1 MSAGRSDNPPWKCSR
16 WQMCAWL
23 SRITATIRENELYPL
38 VPTMQWWST
47 ALLLY
52 GKHPGHDVPAVIP
65 RPCASNTLFA
75 AEVDTFCSCRGV
87 ITLIRSE
94 ANHPLSQVHLLISLW
109 WWWLFFQNWQMVSA
123 GLSSWISSGL
133 SFFFFFCS
141 NGQLF
146 TVLYCAPFLKMRFT
160 RNKKKNQIINR
171 NNNMNTI

>member
-1 MSAGRSDNPPWKCSR
+1 
-16 WQMCAWL
+16 MCAWL

-65 RPCASNTLFA
+65 WPCASNTLFA

-133 SFFFFFCS
+133 SFLFFLLWRPTFSCS
-141 NGQLF
+141 LLCSLF
-146 TVLYCAPFLKMRFT
+146 KDAIHK
-160 RNKKKNQIINR
+160 NKKKKIKLSTEITIWIQFKK
-171 NNNMNTI
+171 NTFWLHDV

>member
-1 MSAGRSDNPPWKCSR
+1 
-16 WQMCAWL
+16 MCAWL

-65 RPCASNTLFA
+65 WPCASNTLFA

-133 SFFFFFCS
+133 SFLFFLLWRPTFSCS
-141 NGQLF
+141 LLCSLF
-146 TVLYCAPFLKMRFT
+146 KDAIHK
-160 RNKKKNQIINR
+160 NKKKKIKLSTEI
-171 NNNMNTI
+171 TIWIQFKKNKFWLHDV

>member
-1 MSAGRSDNPPWKCSR
+1 
-16 WQMCAWL
+16 MCAWL

-65 RPCASNTLFA
+65 WPCASNTLFA

-123 GLSSWISSGL
+123 DLSSWISSGL
-133 SFFFFFCS
+133 SFLFFLLWRPTFSCS
-141 NGQLF
+141 LLCSLF
-146 TVLYCAPFLKMRFT
+146 KDAIHK
-160 RNKKKNQIINR
+160 NKKKKIKLSTEI
-171 NNNMNTI
+171 TIWIQFKKNKFWLHDV